1 LFTNIMIF
9 VIINIL
15 IHTFKSMNYGY
26 VLYAFEIYYNINIK
40 GMIIITPDKRLLKC
54 ADMVIG
60 NGKVCDVGTDH
71 AYLSAYLVQ
80 QKICNSVIA
89 SDIADGPLEAAQIT
103 IDRLG
108 LSDKITLIKSDGLKN
123 IGSDGV
129 TDVIIAGMG
138 AETISA
144 IINDAKWL
152 RNNINIIIQP
162 MTKIPFMRKWLY
174 ENKFE
179 IIKEEAVSDE
189 GFIYTIMNIRYSG
202 YHIQIN
208 ETFANAGKFDYS
220 DKDAKKFGEVQIN
233 RLRSISKGI
242 SQSDPK
248 SEKVLMLRD
257 VCLKISDMISG
268 NMTVTVEDVYNQ
280 INEAADFSTQDS
292 WDNSGLLVGNMK
304 DKVTG
309 ILVTLDITDEVIKEA
324 LAEKANLI
332 VSHHPVIFHPL
343 KNLSLKNPAVKMAAA
358 GIAAICV
365 HTPIDMA
372 VNGINDLIIDLLRD
386 QFKLDECIQ
395 PIIPLKKGSSAG
407 TGRICEIS
415 GDSMTATQ
423 MAAQL
428 KKIFGCKVIRYTNTT
443 MSVKKIAICSGS
455 GGSLLGD
462 VIENECQAYI
472 TGDIKHDIWIEAANN
487 NIALFD
493 CGHFYTETI
502 VAEYITKLLQANI
515 MGIKIISAKSNIDVV
530 SYEI

>member
-1 LFTNIMIF
+1 
-9 VIINIL
+9 
-15 IHTFKSMNYGY
+15 
-26 VLYAFEIYYNINIK
+26 
-40 GMIIITPDKRLLKC
+40 MIIITPDKRLLKC
-54 ADMVIG
+54 ADMVTG
-60 NGKVCDVGTDH
+60 KGKVCDVGTDH

-103 IDRLG
+103 IERLG
-108 LSDKITLIKSDGLKN
+108 LSDKVTIIKSDGLKS
-123 IGSDGV
+123 IDPDGV

-138 AETISA
+138 AETISS
-144 IINDAKWL
+144 IISDTKWL

-179 IIKEEAVSDE
+179 ITKEEAVSDE
-189 GFIYTIMNIRYSG
+189 GFIYTVMNVRYSG
-202 YHIQIN
+202 YHIKIN
-208 ETFANAGKFDYS
+208 ETVANAGKFNYS
-220 DKDAKKFGEVQIN
+220 DADAKKFGEVQIN
-233 RLRSISKGI
+233 RLRSIANGI
-242 SQSDPK
+242 SQSDPE

-257 VCLKISDMISG
+257 LCMKISDMISG
-268 NMTVTVEDVYNQ
+268 NITVTVEDVYNQ

-292 WDNSGLLVGNMK
+292 WDNSGLLVGSMK

-332 VSHHPVIFHPL
+332 ISHHPVIFHPL
-343 KNLSLKNPAVKMAAA
+343 KNLSPKNPAVKMAAA
-358 GIAAICV
+358 GISAICV

-372 VNGINDLIIDLLRD
+372 VNGINDIIVDMLGD
-386 QFKLDECIQ
+386 KFKLLECIR
-395 PIIPLKKGSSAG
+395 PIIPLRDGSPAG
-407 TGRICEIS
+407 TGRICELS
-415 GDSMTATQ
+415 DSMTAAQ
-423 MAAQL
+423 MAVKL
-428 KKIFGCKVIRYTNTT
+428 KKIFGCRVVRYTNTAIP
-443 MSVKKIAICSGS
+443 VKKIAICSGS

-462 VIENECQAYI
+462 VIENDCQAYI

-502 VAEYITKLLQANI
+502 VTEYISKLLQANI
-515 MGIKIISAKSNIDVV
+515 MGVKTISAKSNIDVV
-530 SYEI
+530 SYEV